1 MSKDS
6 ATQIFLDALNLSH
19 KNDDNYLGWCTG
31 YFANVVELSKDVSI
45 AFASDGI
52 GLKIK
57 LYQATNKHHLI
68 GYDCIAAC
76 VNDLLCVGA
85 YPVAIMDYLHMSRHN
100 EDIIHQI
107 GIGFKNA
114 AMDAKLNI
122 LGGEVSIY
130 GDADKNLIDVCGTA
144 IGQLAFRTPIMG
156 YDIRQGNLIIG
167 LHSSGIHCNGTT
179 TALKPM
185 TKKDLTTIIP
195 PMKTTLMEALTVPT
209 VNYTRPLTE
218 LFKGGIKPTGI
229 VHVSGGGIRNMLR
242 LQTQGI
248 AFEFDNFPKV
258 PDLFKVIRQKTGLS
272 IEEMINTYNLG
283 IGMYLII
290 QQDEFND
297 TVKILNRFQTPYS
310 IMGKVVASDTKRIRW
325 KMNPTGI

>member
-1 MSKDS
+1 MKDS

-19 KNDDNYLGWCTG
+19 KNDDNYLGWCPG
-31 YFANVVELSKDVSI
+31 YFANVVELSKDVRI

-57 LYQATNKHHLI
+57 LYQATKKHHLI

-85 YPVAIMDYLHMSRHN
+85 YPVAIMDYLHMSRPD

-114 AMDAKLNI
+114 AMDNKLNI

-130 GDADKNLIDVCGTA
+130 GDSDKNLIDVCGTA

-156 YDIRQGNLIIG
+156 HDIRQGNKIIG

-179 TALKPM
+179 VALKPL
-185 TKKDLTTIIP
+185 TKEDLTTIIP
-195 PMKTTLMEALTVPT
+195 PMKKTLMEALTVPT
-209 VNYTRPLTE
+209 VNYTLPLTE
-218 LFKGGIKPTGI
+218 LFRQGVKPTGMVHVTGGGIKNI
-229 VHVSGGGIRNMLR
+229 LR
-242 LQTQGI
+242 LQSQGI
-248 AFEFDNFPKV
+248 AFEFDTFPEV
-258 PDLFKVIRQKTGLS
+258 PDFFKVIQMKTGLG
-272 IEEMINTYNLG
+272 IDTMFNTFNMG
-283 IGMYLII
+283 IGFYLII
-290 QQDEFND
+290 QQDEFNEA
-297 TVKILNRFQTPYS
+297 VKILNRFQTPYS

-325 KMNPTGI
+325 RMKQKII